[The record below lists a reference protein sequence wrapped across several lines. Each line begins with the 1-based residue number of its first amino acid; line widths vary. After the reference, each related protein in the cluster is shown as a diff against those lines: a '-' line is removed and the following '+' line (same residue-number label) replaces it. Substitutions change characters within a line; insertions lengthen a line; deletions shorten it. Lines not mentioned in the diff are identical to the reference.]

1 MRISNRGILFGG
13 MGLVAV
19 GTVAFGLLL
28 PAKDSTGGL
37 DGGRAPDFAAVTIDP
52 PVKTRTL
59 RDYEGFVLLLNVWA
73 TWCPPCVKEMPTME
87 QLHQAYKDHGLRVVA
102 ISVDDA
108 GAADLIREFRTEQN
122 LSFEILHD
130 PESAIFQ
137 GYRLNGVPMTFL
149 IDRKGIVRLTRYA
162 ADWFSPE
169 NRQAVE
175 KLLDQ

>member
-1 MRISNRGILFGG
+1 
-13 MGLVAV
+13 
-19 GTVAFGLLL
+19 
-28 PAKDSTGGL
+28 
-37 DGGRAPDFAAVTIDP
+37 
-52 PVKTRTL
+52 
-59 RDYEGFVLLLNVWA
+59 
-73 TWCPPCVKEMPTME
+73 ME